1 MFKLLIGFILGFIVA
16 TAGVGGIVGLAD
28 KGVTQAK
35 ETIVEQTTP
44 TLKEE
49 AKAKWDAELK
59 EAQEM
64 LRKK

>member
-1 MFKLLIGFILGFIVA
+1 MFKFLAGAVIGFVIA
-16 TAGVGGIVGLAD
+16 TAGIGGIVGLAD
-28 KGVTQAK
+28 KGVDQAK
-35 ETIVEQTTP
+35 ETITAQTTP